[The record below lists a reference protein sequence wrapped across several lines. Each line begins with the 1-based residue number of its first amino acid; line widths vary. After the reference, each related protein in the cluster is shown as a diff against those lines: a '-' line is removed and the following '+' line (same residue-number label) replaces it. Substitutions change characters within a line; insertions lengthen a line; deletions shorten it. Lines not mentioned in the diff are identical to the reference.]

1 MLACHGEIEHGH
13 AAWGYSF
20 HRILPGH
27 LKSSGTSVPSSATKD
42 SRPVLFCQGCQCGT
56 SNFSN
61 DHSGLLQGEVEFPW
75 HICAMCWVHEWKK
88 RARRQISEQCPLRQT
103 SEVDPPM
110 VSGNSA

>member
-1 MLACHGEIEHGH
+1 MLACRGAVFLEIEHGH

-27 LKSSGTSVPSSATKD
+27 LKSSGISVRSSATKD
-42 SRPVLFCQGCQCGT
+42 SRPVLFCQGYQCGM

-61 DHSGLLQGEVEFPW
+61 DHSGLLRGEVES
-75 HICAMCWVHEWKK
+75 MNGVHEWKK
-88 RARRQISEQCPLRQT
+88 RAHRQILEQCPLRQT